1 MATLDPRALAAL
13 AFHRTTSTGL
23 VKVSEGLVVMDLR
36 AIIRPPDLAQQLGEI
51 LLPPL
56 RRPSIA
62 SLGMVAASMGNQVSP
77 LQSIPPVPPPLK
89 AMVNSSPNIHHQQL
103 KQVLLNR

>member
-1 MATLDPRALAAL
+1 
-13 AFHRTTSTGL
+13 
-23 VKVSEGLVVMDLR
+23 MDLK
-36 AIIRPPDLAQQLGEI
+36 AIIRPPDLAQQLGET

-77 LQSIPPVPPPLK
+77 LPSILPVLPPLK
-89 AMVNSSPNIHHQQL
+89 AMVNSSLKIHHQLL
-103 KQVLLNR
+103 KQVVLNWRF